1 MKLTTLGT
9 TQMNL
14 LKNSLTIA
22 ACALIPFSAFAEG
35 DTASLLADPE
45 TTLDCLIEPSQLVE
59 IGSSVPGLVEQLH
72 FERNNFVNE
81 GEIVAQLDSRVEL
94 ASLELAT
101 ARAEI
106 DTSLNLRRENAAFGM
121 RTQKRNQ
128 QLFNEST
135 ISAQDMDKVK
145 TETYIAQLQAR
156 QEEDNK
162 RIAVLEAERARQALE
177 RRTIRSPISGVIVE
191 RYKAVGEYIEAEPV
205 YRIANLDPLH
215 VELILPVEQLGTI
228 DLGMKAEISLDI
240 PSQEGVK
247 HVAVVKSVD
256 RVADAASGTF
266 GVLLSMP
273 NSGLRIP
280 SGVRCNLSMLEE

>member
-1 MKLTTLGT
+1 MR
-9 TQMNL
+9 L
-14 LKNSLTIA
+14 LNFSLHIA
-22 ACALIPFSAFAEG
+22 ALTLIPFSAFAQ
-35 DTASLLADPE
+35 DSATSLLADAD
-45 TTLDCLIEPSQLVE
+45 TTMDCLIEPSDVVE
-59 IGSSVPGLVEQLH
+59 LGSSVPGLVDQLF
-72 FERNNFVNE
+72 FERNNFVKK
-81 GEIVAQLDSRVEL
+81 GEVVAQLDSRVEL
-94 ASLELAT
+94 ATLELAT

-128 QLFNEST
+128 KLFNEST

-156 QEEDNK
+156 QEEDNR
-162 RIAVLEAERARQALE
+162 RIAQLEAERARQALE

-191 RYKAVGEYIEAEPV
+191 QYKSVGEYIEAEPV

-215 VELILPVEQLGTI
+215 VELILPVEQLDTI
-228 DLGMKAEISLDI
+228 QLGMKAEITLDI
-240 PSQEGVK
+240 SSQEGTK
-247 HVAVVKSVD
+247 HIAVVTSVD

-280 SGVRCNLSMLEE
+280 SGVRCNLSMVEE